1 MPMPLN
7 YLNLKGLTTREQEVM
22 FDMVRGKSNKEIAK
36 DLSISNRT
44 VEIHRLRIMKKTGAS
59 NQAELLEI
67 ILTEREELENI
78 LIESETQFSRFLNAL
93 PVIAFIKDE
102 HGQLIFGNKFFEET
116 FGIKGWQDKPGQSLF
131 TPAVT
136 TKISLDDRKA
146 IRAGQLLIEEE
157 VPNAKGERR
166 LYETHK
172 FRIPRGN
179 HSPMLGGIA
188 IDITDRRKTEKALQD
203 SKNHLA
209 ESQAI
214 AHLGSWWWDISTG
227 ENVWSDEQ
235 YRIYGYEVGSI
246 IPNHD
251 VFMNAVIPEDQDRV
265 QKALSAGNFEIEFQ
279 IKHPDGSLKYIL
291 SRGSVEHDYAGNIL
305 VMSGT
310 DLDITELKKFETALL
325 RESEKNK
332 AILKNASDGITIMN
346 DDGNLIEISDSFC
359 NMLGYTH
366 DELIGMNVCQWD
378 VGFNSNAELMAILKQ
393 QFLNPTRHQFESKH
407 RRKDGSVYDVEISGF
422 PFVLDGKVA
431 LFNSSRDITERK
443 KIESKLNQSEERIRA
458 IADNSSSVMFLKD
471 LSGGYLYI
479 NKQYEKLINVT
490 NADVH
495 GKTDYDLFPPKMADA
510 FVANDQ
516 LVVQSG
522 QLQEMEEQVQ
532 HDDGVHS
539 YLSVKVPVRDAT
551 GNIYAVCG
559 IATDI
564 TSLKKTEAD
573 QRIAATAFES
583 HEAMMIT
590 DANRVIVKV
599 NNAFIEE
606 TGYLAE
612 EVIGRTPK
620 LLQSGRHDKAFYKA
634 MWETINLTGKWHGE
648 VWDRRKNGEIY
659 PKWLTISAVNDKNG
673 VVTNYI
679 GTQYNITERKLAE
692 EKVQELAFFDPLT
705 HLPNRRLLKD
715 RLKQAMIVSNRDGTY
730 GAVLFI
736 DIDHF
741 KKLNDTLG
749 HDKGD
754 ILLQH
759 VAQRLTFCVREG
771 DTVGR
776 LGGDE
781 FLVVLKNLNDGIQES
796 ASQIEVVGKKILNA
810 LSQTFQLG
818 DINYR
823 SSASIGATLF
833 YGEATLIENL
843 LKQADLAMYK
853 SKDAGRNTLRFFDAD
868 MEAVVVKRAALENDL
883 HEALQKNQF
892 LLYYQAQIMDSK
904 LTGCEAL
911 VRWQHPQRGLVPP
924 NDFIP
929 LAEETGQI
937 IELGK
942 WVLETACAQLADWA
956 SQPSM
961 AHLTI
966 AVNVS
971 AHQFQQENFVD
982 QVLETLKNSNANPY
996 LLKLELT
1003 ESLLVSNIEDII
1015 EKMYKLKAKGVGFS
1029 LDDFGTGF
1037 SSLSY
1042 LKRMPLN
1049 QLKIDQSFVRDV
1061 LTDPNDASIAK
1072 TIITLADSLNL
1083 NVIAEGVETAAQ
1095 RDFLADA
1102 GCFAYQGYFFSRPLP
1117 IDEFKK
1123 FAKEISVKLEWN

>member
-1 MPMPLN
+1 VYIFNIERRVFQLFEKFTTLLENPIVKAFTRHVFSIIKNRSSSFN
-7 YLNLKGLTTREQEVM
+7 YLATFALMGFALW
-22 FDMVRGKSNKEIAK
+22 I
-36 DLSISNRT
+36 
-44 VEIHRLRIMKKTGAS
+44 RLRFA
-59 NQAELLEI
+59 
-67 ILTEREELENI
+67 
-78 LIESETQFSRFLNAL
+78 
-93 PVIAFIKDE
+93 PVSAGLQYI
-102 HGQLIFGNKFFEET
+102 T
-116 FGIKGWQDKPGQSLF
+116 LF
-131 TPAVT
+131 PAVT
-136 TKISLDDRKA
+136 LAA
-146 IRAGQLLIEEE
+146 IIGGYRAGLLATLIGLAIATYIFTPPYYSFSLSVLETSFWSNLVFLMDGIIVSFSIEGLHQYRNKFYKELQNSIKNHE
-157 VPNAKGERR
+157 LFIEKESRWKLAIETSGAGLWDWDIANENVYYSPLWKVMVGYSEDELGTGPDEWESR
-166 LYETHK
+166 LHSEDKANTLFAVQNCLNGKAQSYSSEHRFLCK
-172 FRIPRGN
+172 DGSYKWMFDRGVVI
-179 HSPMLGGIA
+179 SRSADGKPLRMIGMQ
-188 IDITDRRKTEKALQD
+188 IDITDRKQMKAKLQ
-203 SKNHLA
+203 
-209 ESQAI
+209 
-214 AHLGSWWWDISTG
+214 
-227 ENVWSDEQ
+227 
-235 YRIYGYEVGSI
+235 
-246 IPNHD
+246 
-251 VFMNAVIPEDQDRV
+251 
-265 QKALSAGNFEIEFQ
+265 
-279 IKHPDGSLKYIL
+279 
-291 SRGSVEHDYAGNIL
+291 
-305 VMSGT
+305 
-310 DLDITELKKFETALL
+310 
-325 RESEKNK
+325 
-332 AILKNASDGITIMN
+332 
-346 DDGNLIEISDSFC
+346 
-359 NMLGYTH
+359 
-366 DELIGMNVCQWD
+366 
-378 VGFNSNAELMAILKQ
+378 
-393 QFLNPTRHQFESKH
+393 
-407 RRKDGSVYDVEISGF
+407 
-422 PFVLDGKVA
+422 
-431 LFNSSRDITERK
+431 
-443 KIESKLNQSEERIRA
+443 QSEERLRA
-458 IADNSSSVMFLKD
+458 ISDNVSSVMFLKD
-471 LSGGYLYI
+471 LAGRYLYI
-479 NKQYEKLINVT
+479 NKQYEKLFHVANS
-490 NADVH
+490 DVQ
-495 GKTDYDLFPPKMADA
+495 GKTDHDIFPSKMADA

-516 LVVQSG
+516 LVAQSG
-522 QLQEMEEQVQ
+522 KLVEVEEQVPL
-532 HDDGVHS
+532 DDGIHI
-539 YLSVKVPVRDAT
+539 YLSVKVPVRNIS
-551 GNIYAVCG
+551 GEIYAVCG

-590 DANRVIVKV
+590 DANRVIVKI

-606 TGYLAE
+606 SGYLAE

-634 MWETINLTGKWHGE
+634 MWESINLTGKWHGE

-659 PKWLTISAVNDKNG
+659 PKWLTISAVKDNNG
-673 VVTNYI
+673 VVINYI
-679 GTQYNITERKLAE
+679 GTQYDITERKLAE
-692 EKVQELAFFDPLT
+692 EKIEELAFFDPLT

-715 RLKQAMIVSNRDGTY
+715 RLKQSMIVSNRNKTF

-759 VAQRLTFCVREG
+759 VAQLLTSCVREG

-781 FLVVLKNLNDGIQES
+781 FLVILKNLNDGIQES
-796 ASQIEVVGKKILNA
+796 ASLTEAVGTKILNT
-810 LSQTFQLG
+810 LGQTYQLG

-823 SSASIGATLF
+823 ATASIGATLF
-833 YGEATLIENL
+833 CGEETSIEDL

-853 SKDAGRNTLRFFDAD
+853 SKDTGRNTLHFFDAD
-868 MEAVVVKRAALENDL
+868 MEAVVLKRATLENDL
-883 HEALQKNQF
+883 HDALQKSQF
-892 LLYYQAQIMDSK
+892 LLYYQAQIMNGK

-924 NDFIP
+924 NEFIP

-937 IELGK
+937 IELGR
-942 WVLETACAQLADWA
+942 WVLETACAQLASWA
-956 SQPSM
+956 NQPSM

-971 AHQFQQENFVD
+971 AHQFHQENFVD
-982 QVLETLKNSNANPY
+982 QVLETLKNSNAFPY

-1003 ESLLVSNIEDII
+1003 ESLLISNIEDII

-1117 IDEFKK
+1117 IDKFEEF
-1123 FAKEISVKLEWN
+1123 AQRSYLE

>member
-1 MPMPLN
+1 MPLN
-7 YLNLKGLTTREQEVM
+7 YQNFKGLTTREREVM
-22 FDMVRGKSNKEIAK
+22 FDMVRGKSNNEIAK
-36 DLSISNRT
+36 ELGISNRT
-44 VEIHRLRIMKKTGAS
+44 VEVHRLRIMKKTGAS

-67 ILTEREELENI
+67 ILTEQKELENI
-78 LIESETQFSRFLNAL
+78 LIESEKQFSRFLNAL

-102 HGQLIFGNKFFEET
+102 HGQLVFGNKLFEET
-116 FGIKGWQDKPGQSLF
+116 FGIKGWQDKPVQSLS
-131 TPAVT
+131 TPAVA
-136 TKISLDDRKA
+136 TKMSINDRKA

-172 FRIPRGN
+172 FRIPTGN

-203 SKNHLA
+203 SENHLA
-209 ESQAI
+209 ESQAV
-214 AHLGSWWWDISTG
+214 AHLGSWWWNISTG

-251 VFMNAVIPEDQDRV
+251 VFMNAVIPEDRDRV

-291 SRGSVEHDYAGNIL
+291 SRGSVEHDHAGNIL

-378 VGFNSNAELMAILKQ
+378 AGFNSNAELMAILKQ

-443 KIESKLNQSEERIRA
+443 KIESKLYQSEERIRA

-479 NKQYEKLINVT
+479 NKQYEKLFHVT
-490 NADVH
+490 NEDIQ
-495 GKTDYDLFPPKMADA
+495 GKTDYDIFPSKMADA
-510 FVANDQ
+510 VGANDQ
-516 LVVQSG
+516 LVAQSG
-522 QLQEMEEQVQ
+522 KLIEVEEQVQ

-583 HEAMMIT
+583 QEPMMIT
-590 DANRVIVKV
+590 DANSVIMRV
-599 NNAFIEE
+599 NSAFINV

-612 EVIGRTPK
+612 EVIGQTPK
-620 LLQSGRHDKAFYKA
+620 LFQSGRHDKDFYKA
-634 MWETINLTGKWHGE
+634 MWEAINQTGKWQGE
-648 VWDRRKNGEIY
+648 VWDKRKNGEIY
-659 PKWLTISAVNDKNG
+659 PKWLTISAVKDNSG
-673 VVTNYI
+673 AVTNYI
-679 GTQYNITERKLAE
+679 GAHYDITERKLAE
-692 EKVQELAFFDPLT
+692 EKIEELAFFDPLT
-705 HLPNRRLLKD
+705 NLPNRRLLQD
-715 RLKQAMIVSNRDGTY
+715 RLKQAIIVSNRDKVF

-754 ILLQH
+754 ILVKQ
-759 VAQRLTFCVREG
+759 VAQRLSSCVREG

-781 FLVVLKNLNDGIQES
+781 FLVVLKNLHVSTQES
-796 ASQIEVVGKKILNA
+796 AALTETIGTKILNA
-810 LSQTFQLG
+810 LSQPYLLG
-818 DINYR
+818 GINYR
-823 SSASIGATLF
+823 ATVSIGATL
-833 YGEATLIENL
+833 YCGDEISIENL

-868 MEAVVVKRAALENDL
+868 MEAVVMKRAALENDL

-892 LLYYQAQIMDSK
+892 LLYYQAQIMDGQLAGS
-904 LTGCEAL
+904 EAL

-924 NDFIP
+924 NEFIP

-937 IELGK
+937 IQLGR
-942 WVLETACAQLADWA
+942 WVLETACAQLAEWA

-971 AHQFQQENFVD
+971 AHQFHQENFVD
-982 QVLETLKNSNANPY
+982 QVLETLKNSNANPH

-1015 EKMYKLKAKGVGFS
+1015 EKMYMLKAKGVGFS
-1029 LDDFGTGF
+1029 MDDFGTGF

-1042 LKRMPLN
+1042 LKRLPLN

-1061 LTDPNDASIAK
+1061 LTDPNDASIAR
-1072 TIITLADSLNL
+1072 TIITLAESLNL

-1095 RDFLADA
+1095 RDFLANA
-1102 GCFAYQGYFFSRPLP
+1102 GCYSYQGYFFSRPLP